1 VTPWPSG
8 AILTGVRDVA
18 TPAVTDT
25 LKVHN
30 GGAAPVMIT
39 ALALG
44 GTDKGAFQIMGM
56 PALPA
61 MVAAGA
67 DLSVT
72 VQLMTSGAATGT
84 APAQNSGGTVLTAT
98 FMVTAG
104 TGSAQATLWGVLLTT
119 LTHEI
124 TLGQILTMLGFKL
137 NVGMAQNNANP
148 NTGSSP
154 STLPKVEPGTDEI
167 AAPLFK
173 KGPTGMPN
181 LQALARFSPKGPMPY
196 GWYPMGSPT
205 MRNMVATMAS
215 MADGQTSDKARM
227 MLPPLTGST
236 TFDPAAATFGI
247 WVYSDQMSGKY
258 DTGGTPTNGDY
269 DYSED
274 APNSPANTH
283 RTKVYP
289 LKDAAGAVVPN
300 SYLLAVEEAGNG
312 DYQDYVFVLSNV
324 VPAN

>member
-1 VTPWPSG
+1 M
-8 AILTGVRDVA
+8 TGVRDVA

-30 GGAAPVMIT
+30 GGASPVMIT
-39 ALALG
+39 ALTLT
-44 GTDKGAFQIMGM
+44 GTGKAAFQVMGM

-61 MVAAGA
+61 MLAAGA
-67 DLSVT
+67 DLPVT
-72 VQLMTSGAATGT
+72 VQVMTSGSAIGA
-84 APAQNSGGTVLTAT
+84 APAQNDGGTVLSATLTAT
-98 FMVTAG
+98 AG
-104 TGSAQATLWGVLLTT
+104 AVSASANIFGVLLTSV
-119 LTHEI
+119 THEI

-137 NVGMAQNNANP
+137 NVGKAMDNANP

-154 STLPKVEPGTDEI
+154 STLPKVEAGTDEI

-173 KGPTGMPN
+173 KGPAGMPN
-181 LQALARFSPKGPMPY
+181 LRSLARFSPKGPMPY
-196 GWYPMGSPT
+196 GWYPMGSPN
-205 MRNMVATMAS
+205 MRNMVSTMAS
-215 MADGQTSDKARM
+215 MSDGQTSDKARM
-227 MLPPLTGST
+227 MLPPLMGAT
-236 TFDPAAATFGI
+236 TFDPGNATFGI

-274 APNSPANTH
+274 APNSPANVH

-289 LKDAAGAVVPN
+289 LKDATGTAIPN

-312 DYQDYVFVLSNV
+312 DYQDYVFVLENV
-324 VPAN
+324 TPAN